1 MTDIVSKIVERSKW
15 PTFENA
21 DHLAELDGLADD
33 ANGRGT
39 FEGYLA
45 ALAIYHQLCDEMARL
60 LVKESQFFIQLSCY
74 PTDIEFPKPKQ
85 QMMGQVLTELEFAVE
100 FEGKAEFIEKCREMN
115 VLRNNVFHGLTKSVN
130 LSALKGRLSEVS
142 ALYES
147 IFSLF
152 TNSHDW
158 FCLCFK
164 DFRKDVF
171 IDEIQE

>member
-1 MTDIVSKIVERSKW
+1 
-15 PTFENA
+15 
-21 DHLAELDGLADD
+21 
-33 ANGRGT
+33 
-39 FEGYLA
+39 
-45 ALAIYHQLCDEMARL
+45 
-60 LVKESQFFIQLSCY
+60 
-74 PTDIEFPKPKQ
+74 
-85 QMMGQVLTELEFAVE
+85 
-100 FEGKAEFIEKCREMN
+100 MN

-152 TNSHDW
+152 TKSHDW